1 MNIMV
6 TGAAGEYGSL
16 ALKHLK
22 QLALN
27 ENIFALVRD
36 GSKKAELEAQGFTVR
51 VADYADVN
59 AMVQAF
65 DGIDRLLFVSVP
77 VFELQKNVVEAIKK
91 SNISFIA
98 YTSLCH
104 PEYNKF
110 GLEINHKQT
119 EELIRATGIPH
130 TFLRNNWYMEIIM
143 PLLTTAVKTGDFPY
157 YAGDSRVSW
166 IAKSDL
172 AEAGAKVIAGG
183 EYPEIL
189 ELSGKAVTF
198 AELAEEVKAVTQRPL
213 NIRNVSK
220 GEFTEAMKRTDI
232 SDQGLMF
239 ATVWQDYAV
248 NGNNGEAE
256 LTADVLESVI
266 GHKLMTAADMLKNQM
281 KI

>member
-22 QLALN
+22 KLVPN

-36 GSKKAELEAQGFTVR
+36 NKKKVELEAQGFTVR

-77 VFELQKNVVEAIKK
+77 VFELQKNVVDAIKK

-104 PEYNKF
+104 PEYKKF

-130 TFLRNNWYMEIIM
+130 TFLRNNWYMEIVM
-143 PLLTTAVKTGDFPY
+143 PLLTTAMKTGDFPY
-157 YAGDSRVSW
+157 YSGDSKVSW
-166 IAKSDL
+166 AAKSDL

-198 AELAEEVKAVTQRPL
+198 AELAEEVKAVTQHPL

-220 GEFTEAMKRTDI
+220 SEFTEAMKRTDI

-266 GHKLMTAADMLKNQM
+266 GHKLMTVADMLKQ
-281 KI
+281 

>member
-6 TGAAGEYGSL
+6 TGASGEYGSL

-22 QLALN
+22 KLAPN

-36 GSKKAELEAQGFTVR
+36 NKKKAELESQGFTVR

-77 VFELQKNVVEAIKK
+77 VFDLQKNVVEAIRQ
-91 SNISFIA
+91 SNIGFVA

-104 PEYNKF
+104 PEYSKF
-110 GLEINHKQT
+110 GLEINHRQT

-130 TFLRNNWYMEIIM
+130 TFLRNSWYMEM
-143 PLLTTAVKTGDFPY
+143 VLPMLMTSAKNGDYPYFAKNAKLGWTAKT
-157 YAGDSRVSW
+157 
-166 IAKSDL
+166 DL

-189 ELSGKAVTF
+189 ELSGNAISYE
-198 AELAEEVKAVTQRPL
+198 ELAKEVESATEKPL
-213 NIRNVSK
+213 NIRLVSK
-220 GEFTEAMKRTDI
+220 EEYTVSMKKAGI
-232 SDQGLMF
+232 SDMGLMLGT
-239 ATVWQDYAV
+239 AYQEYAQK
-248 NGNNGEAE
+248 GNNGEAE

-266 GHKLMTAADMLKNQM
+266 GHKLMTAAEMIRNQ
-281 KI
+281 I